1 MSSQLIPRPAQSCF
15 LACLLVVVIAG
26 IESVKNQNL
35 FWGPM
40 HDSVHTLA
48 AFLATALAISL
59 LKPEQIKGLQLAQI
73 GGALFAAGIAVE
85 LIQPSFGR
93 SASFTDIYYN
103 FVGIVAALA
112 IGASRK
118 FKTPQRIGT
127 HLLCIFL
134 IASSFTVPAIGAL
147 TLHKR
152 NESLPSLLNF
162 EESWQQRLYRA
173 GGSANLSIT
182 SRPQGW
188 ENSSTTLKVDFQK
201 TNYPGFSIPHI
212 YPDWR
217 GFDTIKLSVFS
228 KNDEAQRITIRVHDE
243 HHNQRY
249 QDRYNENFVI
259 QPGLNQLIIELNA
272 IKQRPEGR
280 DMDMENIAGLAMF
293 SASPKEIFSLYF
305 DDLRLE

>member
-1 MSSQLIPRPAQSCF
+1 
-15 LACLLVVVIAG
+15 
-26 IESVKNQNL
+26 
-35 FWGPM
+35 M

-48 AFLATALAISL
+48 AFLVTALAISL

-73 GGALFAAGIAVE
+73 GGVLFAAGIALE

-103 FVGIVAALA
+103 FVGIVAALT
-112 IGASRK
+112 ISASRK
-118 FKTPQRIGT
+118 FETPQRIGI
-127 HLLCIFL
+127 HLVCIL
-134 IASSFTVPAIGAL
+134 LLASSFTVPAIGAL

-162 EESWQQRLYRA
+162 EESWQRQLYRA
-173 GGSANLSIT
+173 GDTANLSIT
-182 SRPQGW
+182 HQPQGW

-217 GFDTIKLSVFS
+217 GFSALKLSVFS
-228 KNDEAQRITIRVHDE
+228 KNDQTQRITIRVHDE

-249 QDRYNENFVI
+249 QDRYNESFLI
-259 QPGLNQLIIELNA
+259 QPGLNQIAIDLDD

-280 DMDMENIAGLAMF
+280 DLDMENIAGLAIF